1 MKFSYEFNTF
11 SLPRFWKSPE
21 PTIERIEDEGKQIDE
36 NPLSI
41 LRDSK
46 CFERYDETEVEP

>member
-11 SLPRFWKSPE
+11 SLPRFWKSTE